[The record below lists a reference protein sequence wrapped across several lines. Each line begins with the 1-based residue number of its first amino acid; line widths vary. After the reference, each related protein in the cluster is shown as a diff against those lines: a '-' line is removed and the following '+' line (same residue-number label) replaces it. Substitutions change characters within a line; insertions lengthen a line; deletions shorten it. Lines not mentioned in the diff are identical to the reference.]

1 MNLSEFTKQHYN
13 IPQLLFAIIQAQI
26 SILLWGRATGK
37 SEGPMAY
44 FTIRNLH
51 DMPRGN
57 GFLMGTTYAQ
67 LLTRTLPPLIA
78 GWEKMGYYRNEHYW
92 IGKYPDQKFKI
103 DKAYRHPVS
112 PEHYISWYNGSGIFL
127 VSQDRPGTMNGVRSQ
142 WGAGDEAKLLNK
154 KRFDEEVIP
163 TMAGH
168 ADLFGHLSNYLS
180 LLFCSDM
187 PTTAKGKWLLDYK
200 GLMDEKTINLILA
213 VQAKL
218 QPLQKAYIEA
228 NEKEKEKIIGT
239 IRHFY
244 GQLNEMRKDTV
255 YFSLASTIDNIHALG
270 LNAIKNFKRALSDLE
285 FRVSILNEQIVK
297 ADNGFYGLL
306 DPDVHGYDK
315 FNYAYI
321 DTLELNFRNEEN
333 KDCRWDGDI
342 NPNAPLDIA
351 CDYNNAINS
360 IVTGQEQLGAFW
372 LLSSKYVLWP
382 ELLDACVKKWHEYY
396 KYHRLKVVNYYYDS
410 TAVKGDARSDISF
423 ADEWTDQLTKLGWEV
438 NRVDIGQ
445 IGSHHSRYHFWGRL
459 LQGNDPRLPKF
470 FYNKTNCSDWE
481 VSAQQAG
488 VLRVGNTIKK
498 DKSSEKPNS
507 GVPQNEATHLTE
519 AADILVWGK
528 YRSRFVDEGD
538 YTGLIT
544 T

>member
-1 MNLSEFTKQHYN
+1 MNLSDYQKQHYN
-13 IPQLLFAIIQAQI
+13 IPQLLFALIQAQI

-44 FTIRNLH
+44 FTIKNIH

-78 GWEKMGYYRNEHYW
+78 GWEKMGYYRNEHFW
-92 IGKYPDQKFKI
+92 IGRYPDKKPWI
-103 DKAYRHPVS
+103 EKAYRHPVS
-112 PEHYISWYNGSGIFL
+112 PENYITWYNGSGIFL

-187 PTTAKGKWLLDYK
+187 PTTAKGKWLLDYQ
-200 GLMDEKTINLILA
+200 GLMDKQIIDLILG

-218 QPLQKAYIEA
+218 QPLQQKFVEGDARDKDA
-228 NEKEKEKIIGT
+228 LRPKIVKLQS
-239 IRHFY
+239 Y
-244 GQLNEMRKDTV
+244 LNELRKDTV
-255 YFSLASTIDNIHALG
+255 YFSLASTLDNIHALG
-270 LNAIKNFKRALSDLE
+270 INAIKNFKRSLTDLE

-321 DTLELNFRNEEN
+321 DTLQLSFNDQES

-342 NPNAPLDIA
+342 NPNIPLDIA

-360 IVTGQEQLGAFW
+360 IVTGQEYMNSFW

-382 ELLDACVKKWHEYY
+382 ELLDSCVKKWHEYY
-396 KYHRLKVVNYYYDS
+396 KYHRIKEVNYYYDS

-423 ADEWTDQLTKLGWEV
+423 ADEWTDQLTKLGW
-438 NRVDIGQ
+438 RVTRIDIGQ

-459 LQGNDPRLPKF
+459 LQGTDQRLPKF
-470 FYNKTNCSDWE
+470 FYNKSNCSDWE
-481 VSAQQAG
+481 ISAQQAG
-488 VLRVGNTIKK
+488 ILRVGNSIKK

-507 GVPQNEATHLTE
+507 GVPQQEATHLTE
-519 AADILVWGK
+519 AVDILVWGK
-528 YRSRFVDEGD
+528 YRNRFVEEGD